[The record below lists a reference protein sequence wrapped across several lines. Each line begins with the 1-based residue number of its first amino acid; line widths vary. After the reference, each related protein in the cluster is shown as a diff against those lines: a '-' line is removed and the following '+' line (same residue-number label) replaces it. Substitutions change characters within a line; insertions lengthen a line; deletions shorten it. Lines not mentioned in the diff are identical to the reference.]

1 MKNNYKVSAFKR
13 RRTCCSNHQQFGK
26 VGPPA
31 QRGSVV
37 TSRSQSSE
45 SPGGPGR
52 GRSVELEFHTSRLE
66 RKPLSSPCGVET
78 GARNSEPTTWAE
90 QYISHA
96 LQHFKCQRN
105 VQMGTPG
112 RVKLLVFA
120 ALMNTVVPTLPQES
134 DTKLREKPPSLHRT
148 GIRPPIFP
156 VTGNPIYYESDALD
170 HFTTI
175 AICNVDPDMPPNRCG
190 ETGAANW
197 GRLRTGHWEDWV
209 LRQLWAREQDTSQAL
224 SSFLDNVMRSEN
236 DFAWIN
242 NFLQKNYD
250 KIKSDD
256 SKHRYKRK
264 VIGIDQDR
272 MEEDHSVKVFGG
284 GQKYKDLDYGRTMS
298 QESPEPIKKISKT
311 SLDTIGKTGNLQGN
325 PKEDTKLPIFDE
337 DLVGLS
343 RNQGKANPSS
353 DSAKEVSDESVRGL
367 GDATNAKNKWKK
379 SKSSFTN
386 KYVQEL
392 NSLISNQIKNLR
404 DSSPKKEAEQLSAET
419 NRLGSLNLQSNE
431 RDGMVLAME
440 NKKHNKNY
448 HHPDS
453 EDPKKNAIK
462 EITNDGGMVGN
473 YHRED
478 RTAQDK
484 SNYKSVEMGKSEE
497 NSGADAFNKEK
508 NEAELVGDGLKYDY
522 SSSNL
527 EDSSNKRTNVV
538 SIRDKETEFIKSSNP
553 NEYEVESKDFD
564 NIEHPDT
571 RVEAVP
577 EIEESL
583 PKEDINMH
591 TALVQGAE
599 SNIGDIK
606 IPSGVKLRHLSQIT
620 GFEDDELNNNE
631 NRPLKDIFS
640 SYDEP
645 WYDSNYRHRKRPKE
659 SRLNYDVSDENIFN
673 FPIGPSPQKRETSL
687 SNVDA
692 PHNIE
697 KPSYNFFDSNTK
709 PMENLNFF
717 GRINS
722 ENNGKLDDTNSDV
735 KDGNNMDP
743 SQNGPINIH
752 DEAISQIFNLT
763 DTVEDHVDKN
773 KIKKKIGATDSKRKN
788 SPKAIVKKNNV
799 TLEDRSHVD
808 VKENKNHTIKEAI
821 SIKKDGDKENI
832 LQKDFTNN
840 KNTERENIYQVED
853 PKNKDAERENN
864 DQEEVSKNKDA
875 DTKNNYQ
882 EEVHK
887 NKEDEKENNYQ
898 KEFKDGK
905 ESHTDDK
912 EDSNT
917 QEKFE
922 SDINNHKDV
931 EEDKAKQDTFVD
943 YDIGEDV
950 KEGTNS
956 QDVKER
962 TKIQNEV
969 VKDLLQNKN
978 KDSDKNKDTSLWE
991 KEGVSTSGDAENFKE
1006 MKPNIGREEH
1016 EVDNPTFDSE
1026 GDKTPKQTD
1035 DQKDQLQR
1043 IPDEKFR
1050 IVIDRM
1056 DPGKTGGT
1064 YPALPNSGAHPN
1076 DGPASLKLK
1085 QPREKATSHSFELF
1099 DHGRRKWDP
1108 NSYDDDYDDQPQD
1121 DEQTDGFLTGD
1132 LPLWIV
1138 DQILKQTHNAEHLR
1152 DLVGPGLLQTSRFA
1166 LNGKPDI
1173 NLLNETSNNKNF
1185 QARMQ
1190 HMLVDVVDMVHR
1202 LTDDEVNKRSC
1213 YKLPMRLQSF
1223 LEWMLSKPRSTD
1235 QSYTQSMTEPFLFD
1249 KYTNVVV
1256 NYTEEIHRKI
1266 NLLHRLI
1273 AQYESLS
1280 ADEKEKVEPIHDY
1293 LYTQINALNMLLGL
1307 PQLSPHDKTSSP
1319 HHETHSTRHAT
1330 HRVNSKS
1337 HHFTKNT
1344 QDYPQAIPSPRNGG
1358 SYPNDNI
1365 KPGTRHDPQE
1375 RPDYSSIRHEKKDR
1389 YKYPPIGYDPYFK
1402 DRHEML
1408 LADNH
1413 KKKHPH
1419 EDDNV
1424 DPWEKPQSNV
1434 PNMHLDSPDDYDY
1447 STPDKDDQNE
1457 DDDGN
1462 LDKEVTYH
1470 GRASGEPEYRV
1481 PPGSGTHPPSPGN
1494 SQGTRVIY
1502 ERERVYHY
1510 PHKGNNRSQAA
1521 SRVWS
1526 SDNHLSDSRRTR
1538 EIPQYLDDVAS
1549 PKGKG
1554 EVEAERIFGNGIIY
1568 PASPKGKREV
1578 EAERIFGNGIIDPA
1592 SPKGM
1597 GGVEAERIFG
1607 NVIIDPDEGLAS
1619 QRGDDSPWPFE
1630 NVVHKNDNFTE
1641 RHNIVIQKFKKWQ
1654 EEQKRIRALQ
1664 ARYGES
1670 DDGRYSLKGRSPRH
1684 RVILSYSDPEEDE
1697 GEDWYI
1703 SPQYTRLHKMAD
1715 ELEQKK
1721 TGERQS
1727 ARWKARRRS
1736 MRREDPKTRKNNSK
1750 KNKNKIQDL
1759 KNENYA

>member
-1 MKNNYKVSAFKR
+1 MD
-13 RRTCCSNHQQFGK
+13 
-26 VGPPA
+26 
-31 QRGSVV
+31 
-37 TSRSQSSE
+37 
-45 SPGGPGR
+45 
-52 GRSVELEFHTSRLE
+52 
-66 RKPLSSPCGVET
+66 
-78 GARNSEPTTWAE
+78 
-90 QYISHA
+90 
-96 LQHFKCQRN
+96 
-105 VQMGTPG
+105 TPG

-120 ALMNTVVPTLPQES
+120 ALMITVVPTLPQES
-134 DTKLREKPPSLHRT
+134 DTKLR
-148 GIRPPIFP
+148 
-156 VTGNPIYYESDALD
+156 
-170 HFTTI
+170 
-175 AICNVDPDMPPNRCG
+175 ICHQ
-190 ETGAANW
+190 TGAANW
-197 GRLRTGHWEDWV
+197 GRLRTGHWEDRM
-209 LRQLWAREQDTSQAL
+209 LRQLWAREQDSSQAL

-264 VIGIDQDR
+264 VIGIDQDG

-284 GQKYKDLDYGRTMS
+284 GQKNKDLDYGRTTS
-298 QESPEPIKKISKT
+298 QESPEPMKKISKT
-311 SLDTIGKTGNLQGN
+311 SLDTIGKTGNLQGS

-367 GDATNAKNKWKK
+367 GDATNVKNKWKK
-379 SKSSFTN
+379 SKSSFAN

-404 DSSPKKEAEQLSAET
+404 DSPPKKEAEQPSAET
-419 NRLGSLNLQSNE
+419 NRLGSLNIQSNE

-440 NKKHNKNY
+440 NKKHNTNY

-453 EDPKKNAIK
+453 EDPQKNAIK

-473 YHRED
+473 YHREE

-497 NSGADAFNKEK
+497 NTGADAFNQEK
-508 NEAELVGDGLKYDY
+508 NEAELVGDGLNYDY
-522 SSSNL
+522 SLSNL
-527 EDSSNKRTNVV
+527 KDNSNKRTNVV

-553 NEYEVESKDFD
+553 NEYEVKSKDFD
-564 NIEHPDT
+564 NIEHPDM

-606 IPSGVKLRHLSQIT
+606 TPSGVKLRHLSQIT

-645 WYDSNYRHRKRPKE
+645 RYDSNYRHRKIPKE
-659 SRLNYDVSDENIFN
+659 SRLNYDVSDENILN

-687 SNVDA
+687 SNLDA
-692 PHNIE
+692 PHN
-697 KPSYNFFDSNTK
+697 
-709 PMENLNFF
+709 
-717 GRINS
+717 
-722 ENNGKLDDTNSDV
+722 

-752 DEAISQIFNLT
+752 DEVISQIFNLT

-788 SPKAIVKKNNV
+788 APKAIVKKNNV
-799 TLEDRSHVD
+799 TLEGRSHVD
-808 VKENKNHTIKEAI
+808 VKENKTHTIKDDI

-840 KNTERENIYQVED
+840 KNTAGENIYKVED

-887 NKEDEKENNYQ
+887 NKDDEKENNYQ
-898 KEFKDGK
+898 RELKDGK
-905 ESHTDDK
+905 DSHIDDK

-950 KEGTNS
+950 KEGTNGR
-956 QDVKER
+956 DVKEG

-991 KEGVSTSGDAENFKE
+991 KEGASASGDAGNFKE

-1016 EVDNPTFDSE
+1016 EDDNPTFDSE

-1035 DQKDQLQR
+1035 DQKDKLQR

-1076 DGPASLKLK
+1076 DGPASSKLK

-1235 QSYTQSMTEPFLFD
+1235 QSYTQTMTEPFLFD
-1249 KYTNVVV
+1249 KYTNVVA

-1293 LYTQINALNMLLGL
+1293 LYTQINTLNMLLGL

-1319 HHETHSTRHAT
+1319 HHETHSARHAT

-1344 QDYPQAIPSPRNGG
+1344 QDYPQAIPSPRNGE

-1365 KPGTRHDPQE
+1365 KPGTRHDHQE
-1375 RPDYSSIRHEKKDR
+1375 RPDYSSIRHGKKDR
-1389 YKYPPIGYDPYFK
+1389 YKYPHIGYDPYFK

-1408 LADNH
+1408 LADSH

-1462 LDKEVTYH
+1462 LVKEVTYH

-1481 PPGSGTHPPSPGN
+1481 PPGSGTHPPSPGS

-1510 PHKGNNRSQAA
+1510 PHKGNNRSRAA

-1526 SDNHLSDSRRTR
+1526 SDTHLSDSRRTR

-1549 PKGKG
+1549 PKGK
-1554 EVEAERIFGNGIIY
+1554 V
-1568 PASPKGKREV
+1568 EV

-1592 SPKGM
+1592 SPKDM
-1597 GGVEAERIFG
+1597 GEVEAERIFG
-1607 NVIIDPDEGLAS
+1607 NGIIDPDEGLAS
-1619 QRGDDSPWPFE
+1619 PRGDDSPWSFE
-1630 NVVHKNDNFTE
+1630 KYDLEDSYLNHDDSDTRPLAYQRNVLSTNDDENGWDNGVQEEESYYPRHGYGSGRRRFHRSSSNVHNRRNYEDLNQPHTIFNESVVHKNDNFTE
-1641 RHNIVIQKFKKWQ
+1641 RHNILIQKFKKWQ
-1654 EEQKRIRALQ
+1654 EDQKRIRTLLG
-1664 ARYGES
+1664 RYGES
-1670 DDGRYSLKGRSPRH
+1670 DDGRYSLKGRFPRH
-1684 RVILSYSDPEEDE
+1684 RVILSYSDPEEDDELGDE

-1721 TGERQS
+1721 TEERQS

-1736 MRREDPKTRKNNSK
+1736 MRREDPMTRQNNSK

-1759 KNENYA
+1759 NNENYA

>member
-1 MKNNYKVSAFKR
+1 MDVLHTPGRYLH
-13 RRTCCSNHQQFGK
+13 CSRGGLVLTTSNLVK
-26 VGPPA
+26 WAPPA
-31 QRGSVV
+31 QLGSVV
-37 TSRSQSSE
+37 TSRSQSPE
-45 SPGGPGR
+45 SPSGPGR
-52 GRSVELEFHTSRLE
+52 GWSVD
-66 RKPLSSPCGVET
+66 
-78 GARNSEPTTWAE
+78 
-90 QYISHA
+90 
-96 LQHFKCQRN
+96 KCQRN

-120 ALMNTVVPTLPQES
+120 ALMITVMPTLPQES
-134 DTKLREKPPSLHRT
+134 DTKLRERDS
-148 GIRPPIFP
+148 
-156 VTGNPIYYESDALD
+156 
-170 HFTTI
+170 
-175 AICNVDPDMPPNRCG
+175 
-190 ETGAANW
+190 
-197 GRLRTGHWEDWV
+197 
-209 LRQLWAREQDTSQAL
+209 SQAL

-264 VIGIDQDR
+264 VIGISQVG

-284 GQKYKDLDYGRTMS
+284 GQKDKDLDYDRTRS
-298 QESPEPIKKISKT
+298 QESPESIKKISKT

-325 PKEDTKLPIFDE
+325 PKEDTKLPMFDE

-343 RNQGKANPSS
+343 RNRGKANPSS
-353 DSAKEVSDESVRGL
+353 DFAKEVSDESVRGL
-367 GDATNAKNKWKK
+367 GDANNVKNKWKK
-379 SKSSFTN
+379 SKSSFAN
-386 KYVQEL
+386 KYVKEL
-392 NSLISNQIKNLR
+392 NSLISNQIKNIS
-404 DSSPKKEAEQLSAET
+404 DSPPKKEAEQPSAET

-440 NKKHNKNY
+440 NKKPNKNY
-448 HHPDS
+448 QHPDS
-453 EDPKKNAIK
+453 EDPQKNSIK
-462 EITNDGGMVGN
+462 EITNDDGMVGN
-473 YHRED
+473 YHREE
-478 RTAQDK
+478 RTIQDK
-484 SNYKSVEMGKSEE
+484 SNYKSVEKGESEE
-497 NSGADAFNKEK
+497 NTGADAINKEK
-508 NEAELVGDGLKYDY
+508 NEAELVGDALNYDY

-527 EDSSNKRTNVV
+527 QDSSNKRTDVV
-538 SIRDKETEFIKSSNP
+538 SVSDKKTEFIKLSNP
-553 NEYEVESKDFD
+553 NEYEVKSKYFD
-564 NIEHPDT
+564 NIEHPDM

-591 TALVQGAE
+591 TALFQGAE

-606 IPSGVKLRHLSQIT
+606 IPSGVKLRHLSQIS

-631 NRPLKDIFS
+631 NRPLKNIFS

-645 WYDSNYRHRKRPKE
+645 RYDSNYRHRKRPKE
-659 SRLNYDVSDENIFN
+659 SRLNYDVSDKNIFN
-673 FPIGPSPQKRETSL
+673 FPIEPSPQKRETSL

-709 PMENLNFF
+709 PKENLNFF
-717 GRINS
+717 GRIKS
-722 ENNGKLDDTNSDV
+722 ENNRKLDGTNSAV

-743 SQNGPINIH
+743 SQNGPINSH
-752 DEAISQIFNLT
+752 DETISQIFNLT
-763 DTVEDHVDKN
+763 DTVENHVDKN
-773 KIKKKIGATDSKRKN
+773 KIKKKIGATDSKLKN
-788 SPKAIVKKNNV
+788 APKGIVKKNNV

-808 VKENKNHTIKEAI
+808 VKENKNHTTGEDI

-840 KNTERENIYQVED
+840 KNIERENIYQVED

-864 DQEEVSKNKDA
+864 YQEEVIKNKDA
-875 DTKNNYQ
+875 DTNNNYQ

-887 NKEDEKENNYQ
+887 NKDDEIENNYQ
-898 KEFKDGK
+898 GEFKDGK
-905 ESHTDDK
+905 DSHTDDNK
-912 EDSNT
+912 DSNT

-922 SDINNHKDV
+922 SDINKPKDV

-950 KEGTNS
+950 KEGTNGK
-956 QDVKER
+956 DVKEG

-969 VKDLLQNKN
+969 VKDILQNKN
-978 KDSDKNKDTSLWE
+978 KDSDKNKDTTFWE
-991 KEGVSTSGDAENFKE
+991 KEGASASGEKENFKE
-1006 MKPNIGREEH
+1006 IKPNIGREEH
-1016 EVDNPTFDSE
+1016 EDDNPTFDSE
-1026 GDKTPKQTD
+1026 GDETPEQTD
-1035 DQKDQLQR
+1035 DQKDKLQR

-1056 DPGKTGGT
+1056 DPDKTGGT

-1076 DGPASLKLK
+1076 DDPASSGLK

-1099 DHGRRKWDP
+1099 DHGRNKWDP
-1108 NSYDDDYDDQPQD
+1108 KSYDDDYDDQPQD

-1138 DQILKQTHNAEHLR
+1138 DQILKQTHNTEHLR

-1173 NLLNETSNNKNF
+1173 NLLNETSNNKKYSVLLSF

-1223 LEWMLSKPRSTD
+1223 LEWMLSKPRSPD
-1235 QSYTQSMTEPFLFD
+1235 QSYTQSMPEPFLFD
-1249 KYTNVVV
+1249 KYTNVVA

-1293 LYTQINALNMLLGL
+1293 LYTQINTLNMLLGL

-1319 HHETHSTRHAT
+1319 HHENHSTRHVT
-1330 HRVNSKS
+1330 HRSNSKS

-1344 QDYPQAIPSPRNGG
+1344 QDYPQAMPSPRNGE

-1365 KPGTRHDPQE
+1365 KPETRHDPQE
-1375 RPDYSSIRHEKKDR
+1375 RPDYSSIGHGKKDR
-1389 YKYPPIGYDPYFK
+1389 HKYPPIGYDPYFK

-1408 LADNH
+1408 LADQH

-1424 DPWEKPQSNV
+1424 DPWEKPQSKV
-1434 PNMHLDSPDDYDY
+1434 SNMYLESPDDYDY
-1447 STPDKDDQNE
+1447 STADKDDQNE
-1457 DDDGN
+1457 DDDSN

-1470 GRASGEPEYRV
+1470 GRASGEPEYRIH
-1481 PPGSGTHPPSPGN
+1481 PGSGTHSPSPGS

-1510 PHKGNNRSQAA
+1510 PHKGNNRSRAA

-1526 SDNHLSDSRRTR
+1526 SDTPLSDSRRTR

-1554 EVEAERIFGNGIIY
+1554 EVEAERIFGNGII
-1568 PASPKGKREV
+1568 
-1578 EAERIFGNGIIDPA
+1578 
-1592 SPKGM
+1592 
-1597 GGVEAERIFG
+1597 
-1607 NVIIDPDEGLAS
+1607 DPDKGLAS
-1619 QRGDDSPWPFE
+1619 QKGDDSPWPFVKYDLGDSYFNYDDPDARMTKPLAYQRNVLSTNDDE
-1630 NVVHKNDNFTE
+1630 NGWDYGVQEEESYYPRHVYGSGRRRFHRSSNHVHKRRSYEDLKQPHTIFNESVVHKNDNFTE
-1641 RHNIVIQKFKKWQ
+1641 RHNILIQKFKKWQ

-1684 RVILSYSDPEEDE
+1684 RVILSYSDPEEDDELGDE

-1715 ELEQKK
+1715 ELEQRK
-1721 TGERQS
+1721 TEERQS

-1736 MRREDPKTRKNNSK
+1736 MRREDPKTRKNNLK
-1750 KNKNKIQDL
+1750 KNKNKIHDKQDMN
-1759 KNENYA
+1759 NENYA